1 MGAIGGPQI
10 DNADRL
16 KRGALLAAKDQA
28 GTVRPALNKHRRT
41 RKTDARLSDGRL
53 TPHLTGQ

>member
-16 KRGALLAAKDQA
+16 KRGALLAAKDYRKP
-28 GTVRPALNKHRRT
+28 GRSGRR
-41 RKTDARLSDGRL
+41 
-53 TPHLTGQ
+53 